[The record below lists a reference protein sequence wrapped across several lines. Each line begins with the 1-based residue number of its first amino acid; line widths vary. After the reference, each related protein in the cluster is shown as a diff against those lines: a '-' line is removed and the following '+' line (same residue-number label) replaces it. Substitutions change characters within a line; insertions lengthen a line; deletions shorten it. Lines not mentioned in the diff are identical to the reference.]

1 MEKCSNQADLDEL
14 TSTFMSVINNC
25 PPGKEIYKGMGEE
38 RRSDAQIQQLSKESK
53 NSERNGQRERERER
67 AIEIRI
73 GKQGNSFRGT
83 EIRNREQVEVG
94 DGIRTI
100 HRTVKTGTDRVSIK
114 RTTKRMVMQITQVE
128 ETIKGTQRTK
138 ET

>member
-14 TSTFMSVINNC
+14 TSTLISVINNC

-38 RRSDAQIQQLSKESK
+38 RRSEAQIQQLSKESK
-53 NSERNGQRERERER
+53 NSERNGQRER
-67 AIEIRI
+67 AIDIRI

-83 EIRNREQVEVG
+83 EIGNREQLEAG
-94 DGIRTI
+94 DGTRTI

-114 RTTKRMVMQITQVE
+114 NKARAE
-128 ETIKGTQRTK
+128 
-138 ET
+138 